1 MEYARIENGRVA
13 ERISVPAM
21 YTLDRLFPA
30 EFCSRCVPCGNE
42 VVQGWTYDGNG
53 GFTPPEEPAQ
63 TPEQRLA
70 EIDARL
76 AGIDAE
82 SARPLRAVVSGTAED
97 ADHAKLAALEAEAAA
112 LREERRGLA

>member
-1 MEYARIENGRVA
+1 MTQQFDIALAVDQLLPAAEYRGSTTAN
-13 ERISVPAM
+13 
-21 YTLDRLFPA
+21 
-30 EFCSRCVPCGNE
+30 
-42 VVQGWTYDGNG
+42 
-53 GFTPPEEPAQ
+53 
-63 TPEQRLA
+63 TPEAWDAVVWLDERRDKPTWAELAAAAPDMEAAARLA